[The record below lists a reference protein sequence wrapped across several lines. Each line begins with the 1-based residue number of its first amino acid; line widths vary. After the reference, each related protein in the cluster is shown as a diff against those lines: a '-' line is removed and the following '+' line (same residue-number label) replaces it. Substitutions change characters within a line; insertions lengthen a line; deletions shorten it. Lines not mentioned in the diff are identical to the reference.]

1 MTVRKCLVAGWLS
14 CLGASGLAPMASAQ
28 GLERYESAR
37 INVSE
42 PQAAPNQNQKTA
54 DAIVAALRG
63 NPQLKGYRID
73 VVVVEGVAE
82 LHGQVISPA
91 QRDLARQTA
100 LAVAGVNDLRDQMTI
115 RGSELLPTAQEFVPN
130 APAFPPQPNPIVT
143 PMMPQPGMQA
153 GPMPMPGGYPGGPGG
168 GGEPVAAFH
177 THNGALPN
185 PQYQPPPL
193 PPYAWPTYAPYNN
206 YSRVATP
213 KQFAHSQWPFIGPM
227 YPYPKVPLGWRRVTL
242 EWQDGS
248 WWYGRE
254 SNSHDWWRV
263 RYW

>member
-1 MTVRKCLVAGWLS
+1 MTVRRCVLAGVLGGLG
-14 CLGASGLAPMASAQ
+14 LGAMASPLHAQ
-28 GLERYESAR
+28 FEGRGEPYRIVVEADPSA
-37 INVSE
+37 N
-42 PQAAPNQNQKTA
+42 PNQRTA
-54 DAIVAALRG
+54 EAIVAALRA
-63 NPQLKGYRID
+63 NSQLRGYRID
-73 VVVVEGVAE
+73 VAYFNGVAE
-82 LHGQVISPA
+82 LHGQISSDA
-91 QRDLARQTA
+91 QREAAKATA
-100 LAVAGVNDLRDQMTI
+100 MQVAGVVDVRDQLVI
-115 RGSELLPTAQEFVPN
+115 PGQEVRAANQEFGPAGVPG
-130 APAFPPQPNPIVT
+130 FPPTPAPIVT
-143 PMMPQPGMQA
+143 PVVPPVGAVPGPA
-153 GPMPMPGGYPGGPGG
+153 GPVVPGQ
-168 GGEPVAAFH
+168 PVAAFH

-213 KQFAHSQWPFIGPM
+213 KLYSHGQWPFIGPM

-254 SNSHDWWRV
+254 SNGHDWWRV